1 MPELPEVQTIVDD
14 LNKKIIGRRI
24 TGVWF
29 DAPKLIKKPKSKDF
43 EKEIKGLKIIE
54 IRRRGKNIL
63 IYLEKCHMSGVKC
76 QMFLLLVHQKLTG
89 HLLYGK
95 WRTIKVSRFKSLKVK
110 SLIRGSLEEKVNNY
124 IHLIFYLD
132 NGWQLGLSDLRKFAK
147 VLFGPK
153 KEIEKLPDL
162 TKLGPE
168 PLDQSFNLSV
178 FQSAILKNKGKIKQ
192 VLMNQEII
200 AGIGNIYSDEI
211 LWQAKIHPFRL
222 ANKLIANELTNLYS
236 AMRQILKKAIKLRGT
251 SISDY
256 RDAEGRPGA
265 YGKIL
270 KVYQKENKP
279 CRRCRTLIK
288 RVKMGGRSSH
298 YCPKCQKI

>member
-1 MPELPEVQTIVDD
+1 M
-14 LNKKIIGRRI
+14 
-24 TGVWF
+24 
-29 DAPKLIKKPKSKDF
+29 
-43 EKEIKGLKIIE
+43 
-54 IRRRGKNIL
+54 
-63 IYLEKCHMSGVKC
+63 
-76 QMFLLLVHQKLTG
+76 
-89 HLLYGK
+89 
-95 WRTIKVSRFKSLKVK
+95 
-110 SLIRGSLEEKVNNY
+110 
-124 IHLIFYLD
+124 
-132 NGWQLGLSDLRKFAK
+132 GLSDLRKFAK

-222 ANKLIANELTNLYS
+222 ANKLIANELTSLYS
-236 AMRQILKKAIKLRGT
+236 AMRRILKKAIKLRGT